1 MAITKTETAAALSA
15 ALVASMNG
23 GETFISVAFRLAVE
37 MNKSGEMSPEE
48 FREKSSGFTAKFIA
62 ELTGKSVNTIN
73 RYRLSMKAPPDV
85 SAVITTLYQI
95 KTGAEK
101 K

>member
-23 GETFISVAFRLAVE
+23 GEPFISVAFRLAVE
-37 MNKSGEMSPEE
+37 MNKSGEMPPDE
-48 FREKSSGFTAKFIA
+48 FRKKSSGFTAKFIA

-73 RYRLSMKAPPDV
+73 RYRSSMKAPPEV
-85 SAVITTLYQI
+85 AAVVKTLCQI
-95 KTGAEK
+95 RGRE
-101 K
+101 